1 MRQSPSKPDL
11 FIAFIAALF
20 VTAAQARAALGDE
33 PLVIAEGGKTDY
45 VITLPEE
52 PTEVQTTAAGELA
65 CFLNQITGATF
76 PIKSETEVPA
86 CPEAKLLVI
95 GPSKNSAALL
105 ADLNL
110 ADTDPAYDQVMIQR
124 VGSSVVLTGHPVRGM
139 LYAVYTFLE
148 NDFGCR
154 WWTSSEST
162 IPANAS
168 PVIDVTPVD
177 YAPKLILRES
187 FYTDFIQGNDQSG
200 VFAVRMKCNG
210 NSCHIP
216 PQYGSHHSYLY
227 FVHSFYPI
235 IPPEKYFHDHP
246 DWFPEIGGVRK
257 VGRNVSWTGS
267 NKQYD
272 DFVATLQP
280 GQLHEEGTQ
289 LCLTNDELFEEML
302 KRVLADIEANPNVTI
317 VSISQND
324 WRGYCEC
331 EKCRAVDEE
340 EGSHCGT
347 LLRFVNRMADEIKKV
362 RPDLYV
368 DTLAYMYTRKPP
380 KITRARD
387 NVIIRLCS
395 IECSFVQPLGS
406 GEQNKAFHDD
416 MVGWSEKASNI
427 FVWDYATDF
436 KLYLLP
442 FPNYRVVKDNIK
454 FYVDHNVRGLFEQGD
469 YHEPTGDFV
478 QMRGWVVAKLLW
490 NPEADQRALMEEFIA
505 GYYAPQLV
513 PVYMAYFD
521 TLSDACEQSGIHLG
535 IFRSTAHDWLNYDA
549 VCKATALQNQALDI
563 ARKLAADDPER
574 YGGLPRKVLRE
585 RIPLDL
591 VWAMDWNEY
600 HQEAVD
606 SGKDFPGP
614 KDPLAAAQELFERCS
629 EHGIVKHEEW
639 ASPEDYEAFKQSIF
653 DKYR

>member
-1 MRQSPSKPDL
+1 MRHPASKPAL
-11 FIAFIAALF
+11 FITALL
-20 VTAAQARAALGDE
+20 VTAVWGAAARGDE
-33 PLVIAEGGKTDY
+33 PLVIADEGKTEY

-52 PTEVQTTAAGELA
+52 PTEVQTTAANELA

-76 PIKSETEVPA
+76 PIQSETASPA
-86 CPEAKLLVI
+86 CPEAKQLVI

-105 ADLNL
+105 ANLNL
-110 ADTDPAYDQVMIQR
+110 SDTDPAYDQVMIQR

-168 PVIDVTPVD
+168 PAIDVTAVD

-246 DWFPEIGGVRK
+246 DWFPEIDGVRK

-324 WRGYCEC
+324 
-331 EKCRAVDEE
+331 
-340 EGSHCGT
+340 
-347 LLRFVNRMADEIKKV
+347 
-362 RPDLYV
+362 
-368 DTLAYMYTRKPP
+368 
-380 KITRARD
+380 
-387 NVIIRLCS
+387 
-395 IECSFVQPLGS
+395 
-406 GEQNKAFHDD
+406 
-416 MVGWSEKASNI
+416 
-427 FVWDYATDF
+427 
-436 KLYLLP
+436 
-442 FPNYRVVKDNIK
+442 
-454 FYVDHNVRGLFEQGD
+454 
-469 YHEPTGDFV
+469 
-478 QMRGWVVAKLLW
+478 
-490 NPEADQRALMEEFIA
+490 
-505 GYYAPQLV
+505 
-513 PVYMAYFD
+513 
-521 TLSDACEQSGIHLG
+521 
-535 IFRSTAHDWLNYDA
+535 
-549 VCKATALQNQALDI
+549 
-563 ARKLAADDPER
+563 
-574 YGGLPRKVLRE
+574 
-585 RIPLDL
+585 
-591 VWAMDWNEY
+591 
-600 HQEAVD
+600 
-606 SGKDFPGP
+606 
-614 KDPLAAAQELFERCS
+614 
-629 EHGIVKHEEW
+629 
-639 ASPEDYEAFKQSIF
+639 
-653 DKYR
+653 

>member
-1 MRQSPSKPDL
+1 MRHPASKPAL
-11 FIAFIAALF
+11 FITALL
-20 VTAAQARAALGDE
+20 VTAVWGAAARGDE
-33 PLVIAEGGKTDY
+33 PLVIADEGKTEY

-52 PTEVQTTAAGELA
+52 PTEVQTTAANELA

-76 PIKSETEVPA
+76 PIQSETASPA
-86 CPEAKLLVI
+86 CPEAKQLVI

-105 ADLNL
+105 ANLNL
-110 ADTDPAYDQVMIQR
+110 SDTDPAYDQVMIQR

-162 IPANAS
+162 IPANVS
-168 PVIDVTPVD
+168 PAIDVTAVD

-331 EKCRAVDEE
+331 EKCRAIDEE
-340 EGSHCGT
+340 EGSHSGT

-368 DTLAYMYTRKPP
+368 DTLAYMYTRQPP

-406 GEQNKAFHDD
+406 GEQNKSFHDD
-416 MVGWSEKASNI
+416 MVGWSEMASNI

-442 FPNYRVVKDNIK
+442 FPNYRVVQDNIK

-478 QMRGWVVAKLLW
+478 QLRGWLVAKLLW

-513 PVYMAYFD
+513 PVYMEYFD

-535 IFRSTAHDWLNYDA
+535 IFRSTAHDWFNFDA
-549 VCKATALQNQALDI
+549 ICKATALQNQALDI

-574 YGGLPRKVLRE
+574 YGDLPRKVLRE

-600 HQEAVD
+600 HQEAID

-629 EHGIVKHEEW
+629 QHGIVKHEEW
-639 ASPEDYEAFKQSIF
+639 ASPDDYEAFKQSIY